1 MKQTRDMRVFA
12 VLIAVGSMVVI
23 SGCVTTSTD
32 PSYMASDAYR
42 QREAADTTLFASDQA
57 VLGGQSIERIL
68 NSRVQLPTRAR
79 LAVLAL
85 RRYGGHGL
93 WSPDA
98 AESEKQ
104 RKTEVITQLKQSS
117 RLADVSLLPTI
128 LTPKKKGIP
137 QLREAAARFQAHLL
151 LVYDTQ
157 YDTFE
162 KYRLFRTDQA
172 RAYCTVEAILLDV
185 RTGIVPFTSVS
196 LQQYE
201 VKKEKDD
208 MNLREASMRAQMAAE
223 ARALTEIAADL
234 VEFLE
239 RVPMTGSPE

>member
-1 MKQTRDMRVFA
+1 MKQTRDIRLFA
-12 VLIAVGSMVVI
+12 VFMAVDSAAVF

-32 PSYMASDAYR
+32 PSYMVSDAYQQR
-42 QREAADTTLFASDQA
+42 QTADTTLFAGDQA
-57 VLGGQSIERIL
+57 ALGGESIERIL

-79 LAVLAL
+79 LAILAL
-85 RRYGGHGL
+85 RRHGARGF

-98 AESEKQ
+98 AESENSQ
-104 RKTEVITQLKQSS
+104 KTEVITRLKQCS
-117 RLADVSLLPTI
+117 RLADVSLLPAI

-162 KYRLFRTDQA
+162 KYRVFRTDQA
-172 RAYCTVEAILLDV
+172 RAYCTVEAVLLDV

-196 LQQYE
+196 LQEYE

-208 MNLREASMRAQMAAE
+208 MNLREASMRARMMAETKGLA
-223 ARALTEIAADL
+223 EIAADL
-234 VEFLE
+234 VRFLE
-239 RVPMTGSPE
+239 RIPMTNAAD